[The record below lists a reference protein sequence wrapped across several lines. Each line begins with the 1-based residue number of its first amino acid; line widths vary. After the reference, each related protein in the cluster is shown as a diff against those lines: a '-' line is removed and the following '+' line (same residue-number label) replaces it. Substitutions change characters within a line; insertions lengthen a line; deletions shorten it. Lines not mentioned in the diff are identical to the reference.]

1 MTTLQ
6 SAKAPGAA
14 GAWWSTSSF
23 GDTPDTSAQEL
34 STLGEHLAVCRACAS
49 RLFPIACG
57 IEAMRRFVA
66 SRLVT
71 SITLALL
78 LIGAGLLLA
87 PGG

>member
-1 MTTLQ
+1 MRALQ
-6 SAKAPGAA
+6 SMNGPGAG

-23 GDTPDTSAQEL
+23 GDTPATSAQEL

-57 IEAMRRFVA
+57 AEAMRRFVA

-71 SITLALL
+71 SLTLASLL
-78 LIGAGLLLA
+78 VGAGLLL
-87 PGG
+87 G